1 MGGLRLDTGNQNREA
16 IIRRLRRIEGQVKGI
31 QKMVENEKFCG
42 DILIQVAA
50 VRSAMNS
57 VGGLI
62 LENYMKDCLKGYLE
76 GDQTEES
83 LENLID
89 TMLKYTK
96 QN

>member
-1 MGGLRLDTGNQNREA
+1 MTIKRDNEA

-31 QKMVENEKFCG
+31 QKMVEEEKYCG
-42 DILIQVAA
+42 DILMQVAA

-62 LENYMKDCLKGYLE
+62 LEDHMKGCLKQYLDGQANDE
-76 GDQTEES
+76 VLDT
-83 LENLID
+83 LVD
-89 TMLKYTK
+89 TMIKYTK

>member
-1 MGGLRLDTGNQNREA
+1 MTNNKDNEA

-31 QKMVENEKFCG
+31 QKMVEEGKYCG
-42 DILIQVAA
+42 DILMQVAA

-62 LENYMKDCLKGYLE
+62 LEDHMKGCLKQYLDGE
-76 GDQTEES
+76 ANDEV
-83 LENLID
+83 LD
-89 TMLKYTK
+89 TLVNTMIKYTK

>member
-1 MGGLRLDTGNQNREA
+1 MTLKTKDNEA
-16 IIRRLRRIEGQVKGI
+16 IIKRLRRIEGQVKGI
-31 QKMVENEKFCG
+31 QKMVEEEKYCG

-50 VRSAMNS
+50 VRAAMNS

-62 LENYMKDCLKGYLE
+62 LENHMKDCLKSYLDGAT
-76 GDQTEES
+76 GDEA
-83 LENLID
+83 LDDLVD

>member
-1 MGGLRLDTGNQNREA
+1 MGLTLKTNDNDA
-16 IIRRLRRIEGQVKGI
+16 IIKRLRRIEGQVKGI
-31 QKMVENEKFCG
+31 QKMVEEGKCCG

-62 LENYMKDCLKGYLE
+62 LENYMKDCLKSYLD
-76 GDQTEES
+76 GDAGDETLDS
-83 LENLID
+83 LVDVMI
-89 TMLKYTK
+89 KYAK

>member
-1 MGGLRLDTGNQNREA
+1 MTLRTDDKEA
-16 IIRRLRRIEGQVKGI
+16 IIKRLRRIEGQVKGI
-31 QKMVENEKFCG
+31 QKMVEEEKGCS

-62 LENYMKDCLKGYLE
+62 LENYMKDCLKSYLD
-76 GDQTEES
+76 GDVGDETLDS
-83 LENLID
+83 LVDI
-89 TMLKYTK
+89 MIKYTK